1 MTDFT
6 EKLLQILE
14 ENARLSNKDIAVM
27 LSVSEQEVSDEIK
40 LLEDSGVIK
49 GYKAFIDRD
58 KTDHQTVTAL
68 IELKIQPKYGNGFDD
83 VAERISRLEEVESI
97 YLMSGAFD
105 LTVLVTDKSFHEV
118 ARFVAQRLS
127 PLEGVVSTAT
137 HFILKKYKE
146 NGVFLTDEPRD
157 DRGNISL

>member
-68 IELKIQPKYGNGFDD
+68 IELKIQPKYGHGFDD

-105 LTVLVTDKSFHEV
+105 LTVLVTDK
-118 ARFVAQRLS
+118 R
-127 PLEGVVSTAT
+127 
-137 HFILKKYKE
+137 
-146 NGVFLTDEPRD
+146 PRD
-157 DRGNISL
+157 EVLRADGRGRR

>member
-1 MTDFT
+1 MTQ
-6 EKLLQILE
+6 ELLKILE
-14 ENARLSNKDIAVM
+14 ENARLSNKEIAVM
-27 LSVSEQEVSDEIK
+27 LGVSEEEVKNEIA

-49 GYKAFIDRD
+49 GYKAFVDRD
-58 KTDHQTVTAL
+58 KTDNQTVTAL
-68 IELKIQPKYGNGFDD
+68 IELKIQPKYGHGFDD

-118 ARFVAQRLS
+118 AMLVAQRLS

-137 HFILKKYKE
+137 HFILKK
-146 NGVFLTDEPRD
+146 
-157 DRGNISL
+157 